1 MQRHSRTLSFQG
13 SLAIALLAS
22 AALTACGGGGD
33 GGSPATQSTTTAANA
48 PATSAPAGPAEKPAS
63 TVAPACSGCAAVDA
77 NTYAG
82 SGIGVWQSTNATA
95 APVDLPISIKGLT
108 GQDVTLVFTN
118 PTGTVQTMPTVPL
131 TASYFPTVAA
141 SALQPDDGTEAV
153 KRRIADFNRD
163 GWQAMAGVRGSGPNN
178 AVFGGQPTLS
188 AAATYA
194 PGDTRMWFHS
204 NNSPHLAQLIRQ
216 DTVASDGTVVNFW
229 VEVSESGTGK
239 VTQAIVDAL
248 YAGFV
253 PSGKIYD
260 MLKSMGGKV
269 WGPHNYSNLISG
281 SVAQPIDIVILN
293 FDNNATPF
301 GMVGYFFSR
310 NAIKSDPTTNPYSND
325 SVSLYLDSETLYLGG
340 ADGMKAML
348 LTMAHEGMH
357 MQNFYRR
364 AVVPATSYA
373 YATWLE
379 EATAMMMEDFASQSI
394 DSTYNAIRDVRF
406 KDYIGYKAGSYNCS
420 LLTWDPFGAA
430 CDSYSVS
437 GSFGG
442 FLDRQLGLAFYK
454 HLLTN
459 FSSTDSVAVLDAS
472 IRSAAPDSSLGEQL
486 RRFAATSGALMKAPS
501 PAGFGFPAR
510 AEGGFSMP
518 AIDPQT
524 LLASRTL
531 TQSVPAVLQPY
542 GSLPVVR
549 KAVNGTYG
557 ETIKLPANSTLS
569 VVIQ

>member
-1 MQRHSRTLSFQG
+1 MQRYSRTLSFPG
-13 SLAIALLAS
+13 SLALALLAS
-22 AALTACGGGGD
+22 AVLSACGGGGD
-33 GGSPATQSTTTAANA
+33 GGSPAAQSTTTAANA
-48 PATSAPAGPAEKPAS
+48 PAAGAPAGPADKPVA

-95 APVDLPISIKGLT
+95 APVDLPISIKGLA

-131 TASYFPTVAA
+131 TASYFPTVAS

-163 GWQAMAGVRGSGPNN
+163 GWQAMAGVRGSGPNS
-178 AVFGGQPTLS
+178 AVYGGQPTLS
-188 AAATYA
+188 AAAAYA
-194 PGDTRMWFHS
+194 PGDTRTWYHS
-204 NNSPHLAQLIRQ
+204 NNTPHLAQLIRQ

-229 VEVSESGTGK
+229 VEVSEFGTGK

-281 SVAQPIDIVILN
+281 SVAQPVDIVILN
-293 FDNNATPF
+293 FDNNTTPF
-301 GMVGYFFSR
+301 GMVGYFYAR
-310 NAIKSDPTTNPYSND
+310 NAIKNDPTNNPYSND

-340 ADGMKAML
+340 AAGMKAML

-364 AVVPATSYA
+364 AVVPTPSYA
-373 YATWLE
+373 FATWLE
-379 EATAMMMEDFASQSI
+379 EASAMMMEDFASQSI
-394 DSTYNAIRDVRF
+394 DPTYNAIRDVRF

-442 FLDRQLGLAFYK
+442 FLDRQLDLAFYK

-472 IRSAAPDSSLGEQL
+472 IRSVAPDSSLGEQL

-510 AEGGFSMP
+510 AEGGFTMP
-518 AIDPQT
+518 VIDPQA

-531 TQSVPAVLQPY
+531 TQSVPSVLQPY

-557 ETIKLPANSTLS
+557 ETIKVPANSTLS